1 LKSALNDFSD
11 NESDD
16 DGLLKRRVKT
26 AEETQKEDDEYF
38 EWLKGH
44 KQDVANVDDDLVR
57 QILTFLTIN

>member
-1 LKSALNDFSD
+1 MKSALNDFSD